1 MKRIHFGTTII
12 ILAIFTV
19 APLVE
24 GGKNPL
30 VIQGVRTLDSSTPCY
45 LDIYG
50 QNFGENEEP
59 IVTLDGEELV
69 VVGFTSTFIR
79 VQFDCASFRPAEY
92 ILQVE
97 RPTYRTVQ
105 GDSGPEL
112 VKKKP
117 NRDDVDAF

>member
-50 QNFGENEEP
+50 QNFGENMIFP
-59 IVTLDGEELV
+59 LVTYING
-69 VVGFTSTFIR
+69 TFKI
-79 VQFDCASFRPAEY
+79 
-92 ILQVE
+92 
-97 RPTYRTVQ
+97 
-105 GDSGPEL
+105 
-112 VKKKP
+112 
-117 NRDDVDAF
+117 